1 MVVDLVYTAPQ
12 FCTALLLS
20 SSCASP
26 CSMVRAFGSLRVMD
40 ISLWVSSVA
49 CFVTMGSRESCMPK
63 PMSSSAVQPAT
74 PSTVMKNLFLY
85 RNRLR
90 AVVFWEKDIRDHS
103 GVMRSIRMRL
113 PATGARGSSK
123 AAVFSARLERQA
135 YHVAKPMTAAL
146 MPTLAAAMPG

>member
-20 SSCASP
+20 SSSASP
-26 CSMVRAFGSLRVMD
+26 CSMVRALGSLRVMD
-40 ISLWVSSVA
+40 ISLWVSSVD

-74 PSTVMKNLFLY
+74 PSTVMKNRFLY

-103 GVMRSIRMRL
+103 GDALHQDALARH
-113 PATGARGSSK
+113 GARGSSK

-135 YHVAKPMTAAL
+135 YHVQSR
-146 MPTLAAAMPG
+146 